1 MGLKTVNYEV
11 KSLGITLPNA
21 YALLKDIKINDA
33 TGIATFVVQST
44 REMALKMKPIETVK
58 IEFAFDRT
66 KNPVETAYI
75 TAKGKRIETVADEQ
89 TWQATTKEV
98 NQPFYGWEDDI
109 L

>member
-11 KSLGITLPNA
+11 KSLGITLSNA
-21 YALLKDIKINDA
+21 YALLKDIKIDDT
-33 TGIATFVVQST
+33 TGIATFAVQST

-66 KNPVETAYI
+66 KNPVETAYM
-75 TAKGKRIETVADEQ
+75 TAKSTRIETTLDEQ
-89 TWQATTKEV
+89 TWKSTTKEV
-98 NQPFYGWEDDI
+98 KQPFYGWEDDI